1 MTSRPQSADE
11 RRQTPPGQPLAVTA
25 APHEGETRVSAVFT
39 ALARAIPPE
48 GLTLQ
53 DLLAR
58 LGERGPL
65 LVCILV
71 TVPFLLPVSIP
82 GSSIPLGVII
92 ALNGIS
98 LLTHRAPWLPG
109 RLRHRRLAADALL
122 GVCARGARLFTRLER
137 FIHPRVPPLTHGPT
151 MGCVNG
157 LFLVLSGVLLMAPLP
172 LPLSNTL
179 PAYGALW
186 LAAGRARR
194 VWRRGRL
201 HHAAADPQLLHRR
214 SGTGGD
220 RGEGRAKLSLRR
232 SMTADGSW

>member
-71 TVPFLLPVSIP
+71 TVPFLLPVSIL

-109 RLRHRRLAADALL
+109 RLRHRRLAADALF

-137 FIHPRVPPLTHGPT
+137 FIHPCVPPLTHGPT
-151 MGCVNG
+151 MGRVNG
-157 LFLVLSGVLLMAPLP
+157 LLLVLSGVLLMAPLP

-179 PAYGALW
+179 PAYGALL
-186 LAAGRARR
+186 LAAGSLERDGYGVVAGYIMRLLTLSYFTVVAVLGEIGVRAM
-194 VWRRGRL
+194 
-201 HHAAADPQLLHRR
+201 
-214 SGTGGD
+214 
-220 RGEGRAKLSLRR
+220 LSAL
-232 SMTADGSW
+232 

>member
-58 LGERGPL
+58 LGERGLL

-82 GSSIPLGVII
+82 GSSIPFGVII
-92 ALNGIS
+92 TLNGIS
-98 LLTHRAPWLPG
+98 LLTHRAPWLPD
-109 RLRHRRLAADALL
+109 RLRHRRLAADTLF

-151 MGCVNG
+151 MGHVNG
-157 LFLVLSGVLLMAPLP
+157 LLLVLSGVLLMAPLP

-179 PAYGALW
+179 PAYGALL
-186 LAAGRARR
+186 LAAGSLERDGYCVVAGYLMLLLTLSYFTVVAVLGEIGVRAI
-194 VWRRGRL
+194 
-201 HHAAADPQLLHRR
+201 
-214 SGTGGD
+214 
-220 RGEGRAKLSLRR
+220 LSSLQGAR
-232 SMTADGSW
+232 